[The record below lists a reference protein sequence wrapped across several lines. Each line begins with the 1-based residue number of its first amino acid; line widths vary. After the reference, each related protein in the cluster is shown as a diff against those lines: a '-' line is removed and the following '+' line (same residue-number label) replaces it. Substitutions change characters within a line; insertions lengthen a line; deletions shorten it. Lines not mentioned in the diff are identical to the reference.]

1 MEKESN
7 FQSQDNQTQPWE
19 TQTDEALCRQAQQGV
34 SSAAEQLLRRYE
46 RLVRVCIRPY
56 YMMGADK
63 EDLIQEG
70 MIGLYQAIGR
80 FDARHGVAFSAF
92 ARHCILH
99 SVYSAVRRAA
109 SGKQAPLNTSV
120 SMGKSLFD
128 ENACDYVS
136 MSPDAADPESL
147 VIDREECSELKRR
160 LVHHLSKFEAKV
172 LERYLYG
179 DSYAEIADELG
190 KPVKAVDNAIQRIRR
205 KAAEL
210 SI

>member
-1 MEKESN
+1 MEKKSN
-7 FQSQDNQTQPWE
+7 LCICHNQTQPPE
-19 TQTDEALCRQAQQGV
+19 TPRDEELCRQAQQGV

-46 RLVRVCIRPY
+46 RLVRICIRPY
-56 YMMGADK
+56 YMMGAEQ

-70 MIGLYQAIGR
+70 MIGLYQAISR
-80 FDARHGVAFSAF
+80 FDGRRGTAF
-92 ARHCILH
+92 APFARQCILH

-109 SGKQAPLNTSV
+109 SGRQAPLNTSV

-172 LERYLYG
+172 LARYLYG
-179 DSYAEIADELG
+179 DSYADIADELG